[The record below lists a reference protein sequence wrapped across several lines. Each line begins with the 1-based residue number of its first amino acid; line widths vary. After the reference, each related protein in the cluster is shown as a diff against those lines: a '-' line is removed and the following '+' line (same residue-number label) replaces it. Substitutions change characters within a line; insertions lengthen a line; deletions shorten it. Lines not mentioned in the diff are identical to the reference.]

1 MQEMGWV
8 RIGRSEAMCCKQF
21 VEGFVEG
28 IVEGIVEGLVEE
40 QQCGGHAAITLS
52 SVDITTCLVGECD
65 DKQAL

>member
-28 IVEGIVEGLVEE
+28 IVEE